1 MVPTKLGFVQHWVNL
16 VYRNSWHG
24 LKSFSSD
31 FDYFLLEISPTNL
44 KLRNVQ
50 NPSEETNNGNLCVQ
64 CGWLFPAQSSQPR
77 LDFRS
82 PVPMQKKKSHV
93 WQWAFLMPVLRDR
106 KIEGSQELGNQETP
120 GSIRNLVSKPKWRN
134 YLSIW
139 HQSPDVIF
147 WPQLPCTYIYV
158 YANTLLLLSS
168 VGKSFLSYHV
178 CVSYVHVYIHTNVYT
193 MHMAQTKQILM
204 THTEKLKK

>member
-1 MVPTKLGFVQHWVNL
+1 MYRTLLRKPTMVIFV
-16 VYRNSWHG
+16 
-24 LKSFSSD
+24 FSVV
-31 FDYFLLEISPTNL
+31 DYFLLNL
-44 KLRNVQ
+44 L
-50 NPSEETNNGNLCVQ
+50 SLDLTLGLQ
-64 CGWLFPAQSSQPR
+64 CPCK
-77 LDFRS
+77 
-82 PVPMQKKKSHV
+82 KKKSHV